1 MTLTF
6 AVGDALAA
14 GADTRSSS
22 DILLSLITTI
32 TRQTGCGGKTDAKK
46 RCGNNEITV
55 PRPAAMT
62 DGRTNAQNLTPTAAP
77 ANCTTLS

>member
-22 DILLSLITTI
+22 DIPLSLITTI
-32 TRQTGCGGKTDAKK
+32 TRQAGCGGKTDAK
-46 RCGNNEITV
+46 NVAE
-55 PRPAAMT
+55 
-62 DGRTNAQNLTPTAAP
+62 
-77 ANCTTLS
+77 TTK